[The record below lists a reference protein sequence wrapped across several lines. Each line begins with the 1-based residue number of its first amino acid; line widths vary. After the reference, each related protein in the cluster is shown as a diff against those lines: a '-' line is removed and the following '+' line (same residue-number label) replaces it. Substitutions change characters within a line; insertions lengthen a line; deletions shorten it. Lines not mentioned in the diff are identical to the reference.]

1 MSDPQLPARFANR
14 QTRRAVATGVATGL
28 GSASPPFISIK
39 GGAFTL
45 VDANGEQS
53 PVESKYLDCVIFDV
67 NAEVTVQRVYWGKD
81 RPFDPGSDAYQPP
94 LCFSDNGI
102 GASRNAQEPQSPSCQ
117 MCPQH
122 VWGSAVSKISGKG
135 VKACGAIKKV
145 AVLAMVGKETA
156 YDFPFLLRVPIMSH
170 ENLRVYSDKFKGKDF
185 DVSDVVTRVSFV
197 HGAVGVLDF
206 EAVDFTGDDVEAL
219 VQKAI
224 ESHVTDAM
232 IGRGDMP
239 VQGSVP
245 ADADAGRTSHGIT
258 QHEYDARRLKE
269 EPRPLSSAPTAVDVL
284 APPSGKSV
292 ATGPLGDGT
301 ASVASPAKS
310 KRPRK
315 QSESSMVLPT
325 ENSGLP
331 RGSLDTQANRAPF
344 AQAPKD
350 DSIPPFLRRDAQA
363 PGIQQNAPAPTPE
376 IEAALKSVFDLKV
389 P

>member
-1 MSDPQLPARFANR
+1 MSDPQLPARFKDR
-14 QTRRAVATGVATGL
+14 QRRTIATAVGTGL

-53 PVESKYLDCVIFDV
+53 PVETKYLDCVIFDV
-67 NAEVTVQRVYWGKD
+67 NVDVPVQRVYWGKD

-117 MCPQH
+117 MCPQN

-145 AVLAMVGKETA
+145 AVMAMDGKETA

-185 DVSDVVTRVSFV
+185 DVSDVITRVSFV

-219 VQKAI
+219 VQKAL

-232 IGRGDMP
+232 IGRGDLP
-239 VQGSVP
+239 VQGSLP
-245 ADADAGRTSHGIT
+245 APR
-258 QHEYDARRLKE
+258 E
-269 EPRPLSSAPTAVDVL
+269 EPKQIAPAIPIPAGSPQA
-284 APPSGKSV
+284 APFAP
-292 ATGPLGDGT
+292 AE
-301 ASVASPAKS
+301 PAKP
-310 KRPRK
+310 KKTR
-315 QSESSMVLPT
+315 LPKPAP
-325 ENSGLP
+325 EP
-331 RGSLDTQANRAPF
+331 QAAPF
-344 AQAPKD
+344 AQAKD

-363 PGIQQNAPAPTPE
+363 PGIQQNAPTPTPE

>member
-1 MSDPQLPARFANR
+1 MSDPQLPARFKNR
-14 QTRRAVATGVATGL
+14 QDRRAVATAVATGL
-28 GSASPPFISIK
+28 GSASPPSISIK

-53 PVESKYLDCVIFDV
+53 PVETKYLDCVIFDV
-67 NAEVTVQRVYWGKD
+67 NADVPVQRVYWGKD

-117 MCPQH
+117 MCPQN

-145 AVLAMVGKETA
+145 AVMAMEGKETA

-219 VQKAI
+219 VQKAL

-232 IGRGDMP
+232 IGRGDLP
-239 VQGSVP
+239 VQGSLP
-245 ADADAGRTSHGIT
+245 APAAPHPALG
-258 QHEYDARRLKE
+258 QANALQEQ
-269 EPRPLSSAPTAVDVL
+269 PRPLPVAPIAGVASASPG
-284 APPSGKSV
+284 APSNQM
-292 ATGPLGDGT
+292 GPLGDGNAT
-301 ASVASPAKS
+301 AVAPAK
-310 KRPRK
+310 RTRK
-315 QSESSMVLPT
+315 KAET
-325 ENSGLP
+325 
-331 RGSLDTQANRAPF
+331 APMQVGVSATNALF
-344 AQAPKD
+344 AQGKTD
-350 DSIPPFLRRDAQA
+350 ESIPPFLRRDNQA
-363 PGIQQNAPAPTPE
+363 PGIQQNVPAPSAE
-376 IEAALKSVFDLKV
+376 IEASLKSVFDLKV